1 MSYGGPRVAFYIQ
14 RDWDNYADRI
24 RKEDNARVQAHF
36 DNIHREEEKM
46 ERDRKS
52 RLFHQERL
60 EEQARL
66 EAEHA
71 EYQAILEE
79 RRIREERQRTGKPPP
94 KKMTPAEKA
103 AIAYNISRTKELAV
117 PKTNPQPAYGGM
129 MYGRCMYQKTRKV
142 EFPQGRAGQSY
153 CPGVDRDRIIPQRP
167 NPKDLP
173 PWIGSYSSH
182 HSILSEPMRRKAA
195 EEEEDYY
202 YRDAPQH
209 TEEEK
214 RARRRVIDAMLQ
226 RMEHAESE
234 EIADDLPVP
243 SQETSSG
250 DPSRQDFPPAWGAMD
265 DDTPSI
271 FSHADSNG
279 PIVATGAQHLK
290 YDSSRAEVDSH
301 LKRYGGSMTAPRPPY
316 APDVF
321 VKDMNLPELQDRV
334 VALQRRPKK
343 ILTDENQVPLFCARK
358 NESRARK

>member
-36 DNIHREEEKM
+36 DNIQREEDKLD
-46 ERDRKS
+46 RDRKS

-60 EEQARL
+60 QEQARL

-79 RRIREERQRTGKPPP
+79 RRIREECRRTGKPPP

-103 AIAYNISRTKELAV
+103 AIAYNIARTKELAV
-117 PKTNPQPAYGGM
+117 PKANPQPAYGGM

-142 EFPQGRAGQSY
+142 EFPQGRSGQPY

-202 YRDAPQH
+202 CRDAPRY

-214 RARRRVIDAMLQ
+214 RARREVIDSMLR
-226 RMEHAESE
+226 RMEQADAAEEGQSTPQ
-234 EIADDLPVP
+234 AG
-243 SQETSSG
+243 TSSW
-250 DPSRQDFPPAWGAMD
+250 DPNRQDFALPMGGRANDM

-279 PIVATGAQHLK
+279 PIVATGAQHMK
-290 YDSSRAEVDSH
+290 YDSSRTEVDSH
-301 LKRYGGSMTAPRPPY
+301 LRRYGGSMTGPRPPY

-321 VKDMNLPELQDRV
+321 VKDMNLPELQERV
-334 VALQRRPKK
+334 VTLQRRAKK
-343 ILTDENQVPLFCARK
+343 F
-358 NESRARK
+358 